1 MTNSIPTAVDEL
13 ERYKFVWF
21 IRKRRKERLIQ
32 FFVNDV
38 WLFVPRNEALP
49 LRLKDQMIGLS

>member
-13 ERYKFVWF
+13 ERSKFVWF